1 MTLVRS
7 LVAALVFALP
17 AAAAILPGFRIE
29 TLARADGFVSSVVSD
44 SHGTIYFTTTDGWIH
59 RIDGIPGLSAQATR
73 VASVHTHP
81 VGNGGLLGMA
91 LLDDDTAVVHYTV
104 FDERTGQPTNIL
116 DDVVSRID
124 LTTGAETVVH
134 SFVCDIRQRLNGASP
149 EHHGGNLTVAP
160 DGSIFLGIGDYGTHV
175 IAQDK
180 AWNAGKIWK
189 IDPQGKTTQW
199 ARGMRNPYDLVW
211 DPELN
216 RIVVSDNG
224 PSAGDELNVIDS
236 GANCGWP
243 RTYGN
248 EAPLLGAVAPTYV
261 FADTVAPTGITRLDG
276 TNPMLRRG
284 YLLGAFV
291 TRAIY
296 YFPSATV
303 APTALVDGF
312 EDFII
317 DVTQAANGDILFATA
332 GMNGTA
338 IHRLLAPPLGDCN
351 GDGFTDYRDVLPL
364 MREIADGDNRA
375 TIAAQGGSNAGSWG
389 CDANADGTIDAKDL
403 QALTTLVPSRRRA
416 VRAQ

>member
-7 LVAALVFALP
+7 LVAALVLTVP
-17 AAAAILPGFRIE
+17 AAAAVLPGFRIE
-29 TLARADGFVSSVVSD
+29 TLVRAEGFVSSVATD
-44 SHGTIYFTTTDGWIH
+44 SQGTIYFTTTDGWIH
-59 RIDGIPGLSAQATR
+59 RVDGIAGTAAQATR
-73 VASVHTHP
+73 IASVHTHP
-81 VGNGGLLGMA
+81 IGNGGLLGMA
-91 LLDDDTAVVHYTV
+91 LVDDHTAVIHYTV
-104 FDERTGQPTNIL
+104 FDERTGEPTNIL

-124 LTTGAETVVH
+124 LATGAETVVH
-134 SFVCDIRQRLNGASP
+134 SFVCDIRQRLDGASP

-160 DGSIFLGIGDYGTHV
+160 DGSILLGIGDYGTHV

-189 IDPQGKTTQW
+189 IDPQGNTTQW
-199 ARGMRNPYDLVW
+199 ARGMRNPYDLAW
-211 DPELN
+211 DPDLG

-224 PSAGDELNVIDS
+224 PDAGDELNVIDS

-248 EAPLLGAVAPTYV
+248 EPPLLGAVAPSYV
-261 FADTVAPTGITRLDG
+261 FADTVAPTGIARLDG
-276 TNPMLRRG
+276 ANPMLRRG

-296 YFPSATV
+296 YFPTPSS
-303 APTALVDGF
+303 APTAIVN
-312 EDFII
+312 DFDEFVI
-317 DVTQAANGDILFATA
+317 DVTQAANGDVLFATA

-338 IHRLLAPPLGDCN
+338 IHRLRVPPLGDCN
-351 GDGFTDYRDVLPL
+351 GDGFTDYHDVLPL
-364 MREIADGDNRA
+364 MREIADGDDRA
-375 TIAAQGGSNAGSWG
+375 TIAAQAGTNSGSWG

-403 QALTTLVPSRRRA
+403 QTLTTLIRSRRRS